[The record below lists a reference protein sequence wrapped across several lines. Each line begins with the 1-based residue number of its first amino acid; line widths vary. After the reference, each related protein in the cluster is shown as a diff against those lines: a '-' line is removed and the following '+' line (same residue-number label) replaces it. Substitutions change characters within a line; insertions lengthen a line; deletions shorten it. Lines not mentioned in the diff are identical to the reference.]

1 MKIEYQYSRST
12 GRQPQVEEALRL
24 ATEAAGIESEIV
36 YTEVQDSEDAKAKR
50 CLGSPTIRV
59 EGLDVEY
66 GEREPEEFTS
76 GTRYYNTPEGWKPY
90 PHARL
95 IANTI
100 VEVMHRQ
107 ERAAGKS

>member
-1 MKIEYQYSRST
+1 MKIEYQYSRAT
-12 GRQPQVEEALRL
+12 GRQPRVEEALKL
-24 ATEAAGIESEIV
+24 AIEASGADAEII
-36 YTEVQDSEDAKAKR
+36 YTEVQDSEDAKHKR

-59 EGLDVEY
+59 EGIDVEY

-90 PHARL
+90 PHVRL

-100 VEVMHRQ
+100 VEVAHRQ
-107 ERAAGKS
+107 GMAGKS

>member
-1 MKIEYQYSRST
+1 MKIEYQYSRSS
-12 GRQPQVEEALRL
+12 GRQSQVEEALKL
-24 ATEAAGIESEIV
+24 AIEASGATAEIV
-36 YTEVQDSEDAKAKR
+36 YTEVQDSEDAKLKR

-59 EGLDVEY
+59 EGIDVEY

-76 GTRYYNTPEGWKPY
+76 GTRYYNTPEGWKPF

-100 VEVMHRQ
+100 VEVQAR
-107 ERAAGKS
+107 EAK